1 MVNTYVLSMEEN
13 TFLVLNIIKQIEKQR
28 VKVIMTKFNNDFIE
42 KVKDHWEKNKDTI
55 NGKKIVGIHKEFTKD
70 KKFTMNDLAEYF
82 NITFAQAKRI
92 VYVKKGKKN
101 DS

>member
-1 MVNTYVLSMEEN
+1 
-13 TFLVLNIIKQIEKQR
+13 
-28 VKVIMTKFNNDFIE
+28 MTKFNNDFIE

>member
-1 MVNTYVLSMEEN
+1 MIYVLN
-13 TFLVLNIIKQIEKQR
+13 R
-28 VKVIMTKFNNDFIE
+28 RY
-42 KVKDHWEKNKDTI
+42 
-55 NGKKIVGIHKEFTKD
+55 
-70 KKFTMNDLAEYF
+70 DLAEYF